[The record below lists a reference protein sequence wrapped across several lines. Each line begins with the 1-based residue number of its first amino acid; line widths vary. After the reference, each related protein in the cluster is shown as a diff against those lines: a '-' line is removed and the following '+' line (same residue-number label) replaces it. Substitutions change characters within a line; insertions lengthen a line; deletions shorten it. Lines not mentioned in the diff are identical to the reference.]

1 MANKIR
7 IKRKKLNDGSDAP
20 LVNNNN
26 FKWGEIAYNEDGD
39 ILYYGGGSGDLNQD
53 NASRIVPIAGSGQYV
68 LRDGSNATGTWNI
81 SVSAATNAVYTTG
94 TQTIGGVKTFSN
106 RPIFSSG
113 LSVSS
118 VDSTSNSGLFL
129 PVFTGNPSST
139 QQTLFT
145 RTPSQFKS
153 DIGLGNVE
161 NTALSSY
168 SRAGIDSRTSFPPE
182 THNITSHTGT
192 NWQVFYTN
200 GSNQVV
206 GLGLG
211 SSGQVLKSNGTTNA
225 PSWQTDNDTVY
236 THPTQ
241 TAITES
247 AANGKVLSAI
257 GVNTLGHVTSVGTKT
272 LVEADIPSLAQSKI
286 TNLTTDLANKL
297 PLSGGTLTN
306 FLTLHADPT
315 NDLHAATKKYV
326 DAVKQGL
333 DVKDSVIVLAN
344 SNIEGTFINN
354 AIITSVSSL
363 TVDGITLSNNDR
375 ILLVGQE
382 NAEEN
387 GIYFVVEDENPIIL
401 QRSFDANESSE
412 VNAGMFTFVEKGD
425 TYGDTGWILTTNNP
439 ITLNSDP
446 LTFAQFSAAGQ
457 IYDGSGLY
465 KTGNAIHVGQGDG
478 ISVSVDS
485 VAVNSTVL
493 RTSGVQ
499 TVTGDKDFGNSLLIK
514 PTKNASSAFFP
525 AFAVE
530 PSGSSQ
536 RLTYMTK
543 SELVTAL
550 SFETPELGNSFV
562 NTTGNQTISGIKTF
576 NHTTT
581 YFNGYMP
588 VGGGNFVDGTISLNN
603 SQANAIRFNGS
614 GISDRPTA
622 TSISIV
628 SGTKIVLKPAAQG
641 VYPASIGIGNNKI
654 WHTAPSTSF
663 VYEWYA
669 GPNKVASLDGQG
681 TFFAGSLSGYNL
693 YLNNVQVVS
702 TAAELNLLASSS
714 DKDILIGS
722 GANFVKQNFITAL
735 SGAIISQSGL
745 NISNTASNLII
756 NHHLSSATST
766 SNSNPNVVQNILLDN
781 YGHITGISSL
791 NLDTIYLTSSDLNT
805 QISFVSGIGSHYNTS
820 NSGLTVFHSGG
831 NKTAGEYGGNGIKS
845 ITLDNYGHIYDIS
858 TATYVASG
866 DLCTAI
872 SNCTIDGGTY

>member
-1 MANKIR
+1 MSYNLARPYSRSFKGPIDTSLVFSTTAARTGWLSTTEGIAIGYSGMIVSDLQTNKAYMLSSSNTWI
-7 IKRKKLNDGSDAP
+7 
-20 LVNNNN
+20 
-26 FKWGEIAYNEDGD
+26 EIT
-39 ILYYGGGSGDLNQD
+39 S
-53 NASRIVPIAGSGQYV
+53 
-68 LRDGSNATGTWNI
+68 SNAVETTGNQNI
-81 SVSAATNAVYTTG
+81 S
-94 TQTIGGVKTFSN
+94 GVKTFVN
-106 RPIFSSG
+106 RPIFNSG
-113 LSVSS
+113 ISVSGVTAS
-118 VDSTSNSGLFL
+118 SNSGLFL
-129 PVFTGNPSST
+129 PVFTGNPSSS

-161 NTALSSY
+161 NTALSTY
-168 SRAGIDSRTSFPPE
+168 SRNGIDSRTSFPPS
-182 THNITSHTGT
+182 THDITSHTGT

-211 SSGQVLKSNGTTNA
+211 SNGQVLKSNGTTAA
-225 PSWQTDNDTVY
+225 PSWQADNDTTY

-241 TAITES
+241 TAISES
-247 AANGKVLSAI
+247 EANGKVLSAI
-257 GVNTLGHVTSVGTKT
+257 SVNTLGHVTSVGTKT
-272 LVEADIPSLAQSKI
+272 LAEVDIPTLAQSKI
-286 TNLTTDLANKL
+286 TNLSTDLSNKVAK
-297 PLSGGTLTN
+297 SGDTMTG
-306 FLTLHADPT
+306 FLTLHADPAT
-315 NDLHAATKKYV
+315 DLHAATKRYV
-326 DAVKQGL
+326 DSVQQGL
-333 DVKDSVIVLAN
+333 DVKQSVRAATTENLSNDAYTQTDELYGSSNFALVLDNVSLVSGDRFLVKNADSGGEIFGIWKLEDPGSASTPFIAVRPNDFNTNDKVSAGAFTFIE
-344 SNIEGTFINN
+344 EGTIN
-354 AIITSVSSL
+354 
-363 TVDGITLSNNDR
+363 
-375 ILLVGQE
+375 
-382 NAEEN
+382 
-387 GIYFVVEDENPIIL
+387 
-401 QRSFDANESSE
+401 
-412 VNAGMFTFVEKGD
+412 
-425 TYGDTGWILTTNNP
+425 GDTGWVLTSN
-439 ITLNSDP
+439 DP
-446 LTFAQFSAAGQ
+446 LNVFSDQVWSQFSAAGQ

-465 KTGNAIHVGQGDG
+465 KTGNTISVGEGDG
-478 ISVSVDS
+478 IFVSTDS
-485 VAVNSTVL
+485 VAVNATVL

-499 TVTGDKDFGNSLLIK
+499 TVTGDKDFGNNLLIK
-514 PTKNASSAFFP
+514 PIKNASSAFFP

-530 PSGSSQ
+530 PSGASQ

-781 YGHITGISSL
+781 YGHITGVSNV
-791 NLDTIYLTSSDLNT
+791 NLDDIYLTSSDLNT
-805 QISFVSGIGSHYNTS
+805 QISFVSGIGSYYNSS
-820 NSGLTVFHSGG
+820 NSGLTVFHSVG
-831 NKTAGEYGGNGIKS
+831 NKTAGTYGGNGIKS
-845 ITLDNYGHIYDIS
+845 IQLDSYGHIYDIS
-858 TATYVASG
+858 TETYVASG

-872 SNCTIDGGTY
+872 SSCTIDGGTY